1 MQLTDSAGTQ
11 FCLQRKSGTAGNGCK
26 KEKPLLACRKP
37 GLKKEYDS
45 LIFQGITAKEI
56 LYKCGCNNKD
66 KLYRQNAALG
76 QNLLTCCHEVLK
88 KLPEQ

>member
-1 MQLTDSAGTQ
+1 VQEHD
-11 FCLQRKSGTAGNGCK
+11 FVCNGNQAPSLPDVK
-26 KEKPLLACRKP
+26 KEKPLLACHKP